1 MAVGWFYK
9 WEDHNHGLEH
19 KCGTCATVLSSPRAK
34 KTCFGVHEEVCPAY
48 HKTLHYVGA
57 SHRCEACK
65 NTIKA
70 HDKRHHEIAE
80 IAQIIH
86 RLEGSSGTDSLLHNN
101 KRKAKKR
108 GESNPDP
115 SNNDSVHVG
124 GEFDQDREVET
135 DNNSSTLN
143 NDDDNERKQCWSGA
157 MENAD
162 ARKAAKAERKSAKN
176 QVLFNVISQEDLAI
190 VQRAL
195 HPESEQQSSTV
206 SNGQGLAD
214 NRTIDENIAFNANT
228 FKWGKLR
235 QGVHAKKTA
244 KNNGRKQK
252 PNTPQQ
258 DNEILGPILVS
269 LGINTRLSKAGK
281 ERKSLDAKLR
291 AAILG
296 DLVAFENDQVETMQ
310 RMAGYWRYANRRT
323 YNEMVRN
330 NELWDWATG
339 EKLPEIREEV
349 ELDVIQEEDEN
360 AEAGTLDGQTEG
372 QIPEHWDD
380 PDFELPAGLTA
391 LSLTSPADS
400 SNIIGAVSES
410 DVHAERWHANPDTK
424 LDEEIETNRDRIM
437 STHISKLSFNLGRLP
452 GQTSSFEVL
461 SPVPSYED
469 WERCQDESGD
479 HAKEGSN
486 ALYGSPAP
494 RIPLSPMTSNSKGPR
509 ERGFQGVKDTRVF
522 EKATRQ
528 ASPPFKDTP
537 QAPRPTKKLLV
548 PATQKGYTP
557 DLLNRFGALDHETPA
572 PCEEVKKEDPPLAK
586 SVVKVPAKPIVKTL
600 TIHDEQDDWTTL
612 KRAKGKKGAKG
623 GPAVAL
629 REGGAVNVHVKKFAG
644 GKTFAA
650 VVKKGM

>member
-1 MAVGWFYK
+1 
-9 WEDHNHGLEH
+9 
-19 KCGTCATVLSSPRAK
+19 
-34 KTCFGVHEEVCPAY
+34 
-48 HKTLHYVGA
+48 
-57 SHRCEACK
+57 
-65 NTIKA
+65 
-70 HDKRHHEIAE
+70 
-80 IAQIIH
+80 
-86 RLEGSSGTDSLLHNN
+86 
-101 KRKAKKR
+101 
-108 GESNPDP
+108 
-115 SNNDSVHVG
+115 
-124 GEFDQDREVET
+124 
-135 DNNSSTLN
+135 
-143 NDDDNERKQCWSGA
+143 